1 MILCFHFLTFAV
13 FSSLPNMQN
22 KHEELGTAR
31 INHLLLKLSLPSM
44 VALFANAIYNII
56 DTIFVGRGVGPEGI
70 AGVAIVLPVVAIISS
85 FAHLVGTGTSSL
97 ISRQLGRKETSNV
110 NRTAGSGFL
119 MIILI
124 SIFFST
130 IGLLFTDHI
139 MIAFGSTPTILPY
152 ASAYSSIIFIG
163 ILWFPFC
170 ISSSNYLRAEGN
182 ARQAM
187 TAMLLGLGINVMLD
201 YIFIFPLDMGIKGAA
216 LATIIGKFATFL
228 YLMRYFRGQDH
239 VIQFRFSHLN
249 LDPKI
254 LKPALSVGVSGFG
267 MRSSSSVANVVLNHT
282 LGALGGDMAIA
293 AFGIIYKI
301 TLFFGMPLYGLNQG
315 MQPIVGFNFGSNQK
329 KRIKKTIQ
337 LGFSYSVIYGVVAL
351 ALFLWMAKPL
361 FGLFTTD
368 AELLSMGPRALRI
381 VISMMWLM
389 GITHATMGTHQA
401 MGKPGAAFILA
412 VQRWLLL
419 IAPLVIILPGLF
431 GLGLDG
437 VWIAFPIAD
446 LLGAIISAIFLI
458 HTFRKHHILTKQDL
472 KAGFLR

>member
-1 MILCFHFLTFAV
+1 MI
-13 FSSLPNMQN
+13 
-22 KHEELGTAR
+22 
-31 INHLLLKLSLPSM
+31 
-44 VALFANAIYNII
+44 ALFANALYNII

-85 FAHLVGTGTSSL
+85 FAHMVGTGTSSL
-97 ISRQLGRKETSNV
+97 ISRQLGRKETGNV
-110 NRTAGSGFL
+110 NRTAGNGFL

-130 IGLLFTDHI
+130 LGLLFTDPI
-139 MIAFGSTPTILPY
+139 MLAFGSTSTILPY
-152 ASAYSSIIFIG
+152 ASDYGSIIFIG
-163 ILWFPFC
+163 MLWFPFC
-170 ISSSNYLRAEGN
+170 VSSSNYLRAEGN

-187 TAMLLGLGINVMLD
+187 TAMLLGLGINVVLD
-201 YIFIFPLDMGIKGAA
+201 YIFIFPLNMGIKGAA
-216 LATIIGKFATFL
+216 LATITGKFATFV
-228 YLMRYFRGQDH
+228 YLMRYFRGKDH
-239 VIQFRFSHLN
+239 VIQFSFPNLN

-254 LKPALSVGVSGFG
+254 LRPAISVGISGFG

-315 MQPIVGFNFGSNQK
+315 MQPIVGFNFGANLK
-329 KRIKKTIQ
+329 KRIKRTIQ
-337 LGFSYSVIYGVVAL
+337 MGFAYSVIYGIVAL
-351 ALFLWMAKPL
+351 TIFMGFAKPL

-389 GITHATMGTHQA
+389 GITQATMGAHQA
-401 MGKPGAAFILA
+401 MGKPLAAFILA

-419 IAPLVIILPGLF
+419 ITPMVIILPGLL
-431 GLGLDG
+431 GWGLDG
-437 VWIAFPIAD
+437 VWIAFPLAD
-446 LLGAIISAIFLI
+446 LLGAIIAVSILM
-458 HTFRKHHILTKQDL
+458 HTFRKQNIMKD
-472 KAGFLR
+472 